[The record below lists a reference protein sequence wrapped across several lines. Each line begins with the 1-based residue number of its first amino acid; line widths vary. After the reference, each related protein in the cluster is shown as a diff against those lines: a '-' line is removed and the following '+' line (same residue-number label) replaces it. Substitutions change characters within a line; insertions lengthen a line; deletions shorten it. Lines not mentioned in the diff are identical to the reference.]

1 MKSKRWCRGSVNFL
15 KWFDVFEKWRTT
27 DTVLTGKDTSAGFTQ
42 QGFSL
47 WVLSSEIVLRSD
59 FLCLRSFF
67 KVTLH
72 SHHLP
77 HHVWYW
83 YQELKCKFSLIGLVR
98 WKFTPL
104 CTQDIL
110 QASCI
115 FGYSCV
121 VSTIQIKGFVKPL
134 VSKYRCPLFNQSDLF
149 HNAHSDFCSFTHRNV
164 PLWSQMNM
172 IHIASLQHSLPFF
185 PPTAFLYLV
194 FCLPATC

>member
-27 DTVLTGKDTSAGFTQ
+27 DTVSAGFTQ

-59 FLCLRSFF
+59 FLCLLSFF

-134 VSKYRCPLFNQSDLF
+134 VILGVNIDAPFSIKVIYSIMHIQISAVLPTAMCLCE
-149 HNAHSDFCSFTHRNV
+149 AKWI
-164 PLWSQMNM
+164 WSTSP
-172 IHIASLQHSLPFF
+172 HFSTLSPFF
-185 PPTAFLYLV
+185 HPPLSFI
-194 FCLPATC
+194 